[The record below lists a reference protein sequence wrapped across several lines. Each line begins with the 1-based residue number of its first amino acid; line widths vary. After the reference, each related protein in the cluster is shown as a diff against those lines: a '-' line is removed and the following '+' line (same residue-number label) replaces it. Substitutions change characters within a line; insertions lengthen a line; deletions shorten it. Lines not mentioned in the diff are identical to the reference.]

1 MFSKTCEPRH
11 SLFPNHQDQ
20 QLASMVCTYP
30 QLNAQ
35 APHRRA
41 TPEPI
46 NDYYRHK
53 ALPRLPCEIDPYRSR
68 SLPELPSQTSKP
80 IDKPLSKHAPEVP
93 PYKDT
98 SLPSL
103 PLRTKGLAKR
113 EVSSMETNGVVDL
126 ESSFPYWSKSLLL
139 KCENGGSWEEKLAFA
154 RETQDCWTK
163 GILFAHELRDCAYGC
178 ACGMI

>member
-11 SLFPNHQDQ
+11 SLSPNHQNQ

-35 APHRRA
+35 APHRRP
-41 TPEPI
+41 TSEPI

-80 IDKPLSKHAPEVP
+80 IDKPLSKYAPEVP
-93 PYKDT
+93 PYKDRP
-98 SLPSL
+98 LPSL
-103 PLRTKGLAKR
+103 PLRTKEPAKR
-113 EVSSMETNGVVDL
+113 GASSVDGNCMVDL
-126 ESSFPYWSKSLLL
+126 ESSFPYWAKCLLL
-139 KCENGGSWEEKLAFA
+139 KCEKAESWEEKLTFA

-163 GILFAHELRDCAYGC
+163 GRLFAHELQDCAYGC